1 MKLFVKLF
9 AVLVIIAVVAGHF
22 YLGHYLRE
30 AIYSGPT
37 EEAIDLNAL
46 GELNQVPSN
55 QRLAHGLYIPG
66 EGRRLT
72 VLFHGSGNTI
82 GADSF
87 SSTAESMLHQ
97 PDLHPARNPRWPAS
111 TDLGRD

>member
-37 EEAIDLNAL
+37 EEAIDLNAPIL
-46 GELNQVPSN
+46 FLPQQKACCTN
-55 QRLAHGLYIPG
+55 LICILPG
-66 EGRRLT
+66 THDGPPRRLWAGIRG
-72 VLFHGSGNTI
+72 L
-82 GADSF
+82 
-87 SSTAESMLHQ
+87 Q
-97 PDLHPARNPRWPAS
+97 PRQLA
-111 TDLGRD
+111 